1 MKRAVNEL
9 FDKQE
14 RLEKTGYLANTAD
27 VVSLYSLDGETVEGL
42 FSAFYPS
49 PRIIETELRLSAEM
63 HVVFEHYCSIHGTPE
78 VKPLS
83 IDPKHDIRLFVRQV
97 PQRLCLEPHDETSAD
112 KFPFEDLGRGYL
124 DHYWYY
130 GDDYFDDGLRI
141 SVDNRD
147 ASLSVVEYFQSE
159 LIHKNRLSGFVML
172 SDVLSSLGGLMD
184 RLDGAAISARLYVS
198 SCQAAHTDSVAVPLK
213 TGVVASAVY
222 NVDRSCAVSDSDRQM
237 LRRVVAGFVKPRRK
251 NSSPGR
257 SETAANANP
266 RANVLQGTAVLRFS
280 EGFRR
285 EDVHRCDVQAYGATL
300 GEYGPAS
307 NQNQRGKAFTVDV
320 VDGAARHRDH
330 CRRRV
335 HSGPANLGVAT

>member
-1 MKRAVNEL
+1 MYHADLKPDNILYVKDDPYPFRLVDIGSFRTLSNDYEDMLINPNIAIRPDAKVNVFEDAETNEKFKQLFNIPALDRCTLLNNHLRFVYSVVVLIKDLIKGNTLDNSLLSDYLDGFLPPMKRAVNEL

-147 ASLSVVEYFQSE
+147 ASLPVVEYFQSE

-172 SDVLSSLGGLMD
+172 SDVLFSLGGLMD
-184 RLDGAAISARLYVS
+184 RLDGAAMPDCTSRRAKRPTPI
-198 SCQAAHTDSVAVPLK
+198 
-213 TGVVASAVY
+213 
-222 NVDRSCAVSDSDRQM
+222 RSPSR
-237 LRRVVAGFVKPRRK
+237 
-251 NSSPGR
+251 
-257 SETAANANP
+257 
-266 RANVLQGTAVLRFS
+266 
-280 EGFRR
+280 
-285 EDVHRCDVQAYGATL
+285 
-300 GEYGPAS
+300 
-307 NQNQRGKAFTVDV
+307 
-320 VDGAARHRDH
+320 
-330 CRRRV
+330 
-335 HSGPANLGVAT
+335 